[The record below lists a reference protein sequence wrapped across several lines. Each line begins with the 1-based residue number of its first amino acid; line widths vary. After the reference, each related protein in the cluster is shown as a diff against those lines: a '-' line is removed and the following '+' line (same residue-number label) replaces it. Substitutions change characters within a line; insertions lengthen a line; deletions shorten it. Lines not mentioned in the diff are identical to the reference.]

1 MKRLLGV
8 VLVLFMACIPMNI
21 HAQEVD
27 LSFEYSAQKVKIEN
41 AIKYYTIEGELL
53 DEAPID
59 CGTYITL
66 LSNRKTIVFEIN
78 PKKVDVKVS
87 YNKDWRENDPEEEK
101 YLCDYVGDYEFK
113 LRIDADGNINSLDNF
128 QGNYDF
134 QFEPKNVKDIEVAK
148 TRITH
153 PDVEYVYS
161 EDGISI
167 YSDIDQVEPIQLKD
181 VGEYTV
187 AFDLDE
193 RYYES
198 VPFKVT
204 ILPKTIE
211 LKPNKQFKYFGE
223 LDPVLENDDYIL
235 TRELGEDIG
244 VYKLTVQSKSK
255 NYKYEIIENDVFTI
269 LENKS
274 QQIKPEVTNQPSNDE
289 KKEPLQSVN
298 VSNKD
303 KNKYASATDMESN
316 KDIETKVDKESAKTE
331 TKVVTGVFNLTP
343 MYLSFMT
350 ISLVV
355 AMYIMYILI
364 RKRNVKI

>member
-8 VLVLFMACIPMNI
+8 VLVLFMACVPMNI

-27 LSFEYSAQKVKIEN
+27 LSFEYTGQKIEVEN

-59 CGTYITL
+59 CGTYIAL
-66 LSNRKTIVFEIN
+66 LSNRETIFFEIN
-78 PKKVDVKVS
+78 PKKVPVKVT
-87 YNKDWRENDPEEEK
+87 YNKDWRENDPDKEK
-101 YLCDYVGDYEFK
+101 YLCDYVGNFEFK
-113 LRIDADGNINSLDNF
+113 LRIDADGNINSLDNY

-134 QFEPKNVKDIEVAK
+134 QFEPKNVKDVEVLK
-148 TRITH
+148 TKITH

-167 YSDIDQVEPIQLKD
+167 YSDIDQVESIQLKD

-223 LDPVLENDDYIL
+223 EDPILEYDDYIL
-235 TRELGEDIG
+235 TREPGEDIG
-244 VYKLTVQSKSK
+244 DYKLTVQSKSK
-255 NYKYEIIENDVFTI
+255 NYKYEIIENNVFTI

-274 QQIKPEVTNQPSNDE
+274 QQIKSEVTNQPSNDE
-289 KKEPLQSVN
+289 KKEPLQLVN
-298 VSNKD
+298 ASKKD
-303 KNKYASATDMESN
+303 KNKYADAYDKNTN
-316 KDIETKVDKESAKTE
+316 LNTETKADKESAKTE

-350 ISLVV
+350 LSLVV
-355 AMYIMYILI
+355 AMYILI
-364 RKRNVKI
+364 KKRNVKS

>member
-27 LSFEYSAQKVKIEN
+27 LSFDYSGQKVEVEN
-41 AIKYYTIEGELL
+41 AVMYFTQSWERL

-59 CGTYITL
+59 CGTYIAWTRDDEL
-66 LSNRKTIVFEIN
+66 IHFEIN
-78 PKKVDVKVS
+78 PKKVPVKVT

-101 YLCDYVGDYEFK
+101 YLCEYIGDYEFK
-113 LRIDADGNINSLDNF
+113 LRIDTDGNINSLDNYL
-128 QGNYDF
+128 GNYDF
-134 QFEPKNVKDIEVAK
+134 QFEPKNVRDVEVLK
-148 TRITH
+148 TKITH

-167 YSDIDQVEPIQLKD
+167 YSDIDHVKPILLKD

-187 AFDLDE
+187 VFDLDE

-223 LDPVLENDDYIL
+223 QDPVLENDDYIL
-235 TRELGEDIG
+235 TREPGEDIG
-244 VYKLTVQSKSK
+244 DYKLTVQSKSK
-255 NYKYEIIENDVFTI
+255 NYKYEIVENDVFSI
-269 LENKS
+269 LGRDTVHRN
-274 QQIKPEVTNQPSNDE
+274 
-289 KKEPLQSVN
+289 
-298 VSNKD
+298 
-303 KNKYASATDMESN
+303 
-316 KDIETKVDKESAKTE
+316 ETKGPSFKIDKEVKKTTVKE
-331 TKVVTGVFNLTP
+331 TTVLNTSQSKIITGIQTKTFTYSMAVL
-343 MYLSFMT
+343 
-350 ISLVV
+350 ISLLAIFIV
-355 AMYIMYILI
+355 IFKFI
-364 RKRNVKI
+364 

>member
-8 VLVLFMACIPMNI
+8 VLVLFMACVPMNI

-27 LSFEYSAQKVKIEN
+27 LSFDYSGQKVKIEN
-41 AIKYYTIEGELL
+41 VIKYYTIEGELL
-53 DEAPID
+53 DEAPIY
-59 CGTYITL
+59 CGTYIAWTSDEEAIL
-66 LSNRKTIVFEIN
+66 FEIN
-78 PKKVDVKVS
+78 PKKVPVKVT
-87 YNKDWRENDPEEEK
+87 YNKDWRESDPEEEK

-113 LRIDADGNINSLDNF
+113 LRIDTDGNINSLDNY

-167 YSDIDQVEPIQLKD
+167 YSDIDQVEPILLKD

-223 LDPVLENDDYIL
+223 EDPVLENDDYIL
-235 TRELGEDIG
+235 TREPGEDIG
-244 VYKLTVQSKSK
+244 DYKLTVQSKSK
-255 NYKYEIIENDVFTI
+255 NYKYEIIENDVFKI
-269 LENKS
+269 LGKDAIDRDETKGPSFKIDKEVEKTTDKETTALNKS
-274 QQIKPEVTNQPSNDE
+274 QLEITTGIQ
-289 KKEPLQSVN
+289 
-298 VSNKD
+298 
-303 KNKYASATDMESN
+303 
-316 KDIETKVDKESAKTE
+316 TKTFTYSIALM
-331 TKVVTGVFNLTP
+331 F
-343 MYLSFMT
+343 
-350 ISLVV
+350 SLLV
-355 AMYIMYILI
+355 IFIFI
-364 RKRNVKI
+364 FKFI

>member
-41 AIKYYTIEGELL
+41 AVMYFTQSWEML

-59 CGTYITL
+59 CGAYIAWTSDEKL
-66 LSNRKTIVFEIN
+66 IHFEIN

-87 YNKDWRENDPEEEK
+87 YNKDWRESDPEEEK

-113 LRIDADGNINSLDNF
+113 LRIDTDGNINSLDNYL
-128 QGNYDF
+128 GNYDF
-134 QFEPKNVKDIEVAK
+134 QFEPKNVKDVEVLK
-148 TRITH
+148 TKITH
-153 PDVEYVYS
+153 PDVEYVYF

-167 YSDIDQVEPIQLKD
+167 YSDIDHVKPIYLKD

-204 ILPKTIE
+204 VLPKRVQ
-211 LKPNKQFKYFGE
+211 LRLNKQFKYFGE
-223 LDPVLENDDYIL
+223 EDPVLENDDYIL
-235 TRELGEDIG
+235 TREPGEDIG
-244 VYKLTVQSKSK
+244 DYKLTFQSKSK
-255 NYKYEIIENDVFTI
+255 NYKYEIIENDVFKI
-269 LENKS
+269 LGKDAIDRNETKGPSFKIDKEVEKTTHKETPVLNKS
-274 QQIKPEVTNQPSNDE
+274 QSKITTGIQ
-289 KKEPLQSVN
+289 
-298 VSNKD
+298 
-303 KNKYASATDMESN
+303 
-316 KDIETKVDKESAKTE
+316 TKTFPYSIALM
-331 TKVVTGVFNLTP
+331 F
-343 MYLSFMT
+343 
-350 ISLVV
+350 SLLV
-355 AMYIMYILI
+355 IFIFI
-364 RKRNVKI
+364 FKFI

>member
-8 VLVLFMACIPMNI
+8 VLVLVVACIPMNI

-59 CGTYITL
+59 CGTYIAL
-66 LSNRKTIVFEIN
+66 LSNRETIAFEIN

-87 YNKDWRENDPEEEK
+87 YNKDWRESNPEEEK

-113 LRIDADGNINSLDNF
+113 LRIDTDGNINSLDNY

-134 QFEPKNVKDIEVAK
+134 QFEPKNVKDVEVLK

-153 PDVEYVYS
+153 PDVEYVYC
-161 EDGISI
+161 EDGIKI
-167 YSDIDQVEPIQLKD
+167 YSDIDQVEPILLKY
-181 VGEYTV
+181 VGDYTV

-204 ILPKTIE
+204 ILPKTVP
-211 LKPNKQFKYFGE
+211 LKLDILYKYYGQEDPSFEYGE
-223 LDPVLENDDYIL
+223 YIL
-235 TRELGEDIG
+235 SREPGEDIG
-244 VYKLTVQSKSK
+244 DYKLTVQSKSK
-255 NYKYEIIENDVFTI
+255 NYKYDIIENDIFSI
-269 LENKS
+269 L
-274 QQIKPEVTNQPSNDE
+274 E
-289 KKEPLQSVN
+289 KKEANREQT
-298 VSNKD
+298 KHAGATEEID
-303 KNKYASATDMESN
+303 KKEETPIKTNEVQTAT
-316 KDIETKVDKESAKTE
+316 
-331 TKVVTGVFNLTP
+331 VTNRFTYSMLF
-343 MYLSFMT
+343 MLSLFA
-350 ISLVV
+350 IF
-355 AMYIMYILI
+355 ILI
-364 RKRNVKI
+364 FKGI